1 MIARCSAFGLVA
13 RALVLF
19 LSVEPPDID
28 GATGSPSSA
37 ASALLSANSLGVV
50 PDTKVLLLGVS
61 APLTLLF
68 ADEAV
73 AC

>member
-13 RALVLF
+13 RGL
-19 LSVEPPDID
+19 VEPADID

-37 ASALLSANSLGVV
+37 ASALLSANALGVV
-50 PDTKVLLLGVS
+50 RDTKVLLWGVS
-61 APLTLLF
+61 PPLTLLF